1 MAVLKKLFILT
12 SVAIASLTTHSF
24 ASDKI
29 QSHLSDNR
37 LIIIDTESK
46 KIIVYDTKSSKGLL
60 LKEVRSFDKALE
72 SKDFSSKSG
81 LSISDEKKHL
91 K

>member
-1 MAVLKKLFILT
+1 MASLKKLFL
-12 SVAIASLTTHSF
+12 ASSF
-24 ASDKI
+24 AMVSFATQSFATDKI
-29 QSHLSDNR
+29 QTHLSDGK
-37 LIIIDTESK
+37 LILVDTESK
-46 KIIVYDTKSSKGLL
+46 KILVYETKSSKGLL

-81 LSISDEKKHL
+81 LSAADEKKHL